1 MEKRLKYKI
10 DIFGDTYTV
19 TFKDKVYNSDG
30 KWVFGETCTDKF
42 TIDIST
48 HTEDNVAL
56 SNEQIRIT
64 LLHEI
69 AHALCFAGCY
79 IGYGEDEPFIEFVAK
94 SLNSLI
100 KQKILCLGEKNSNLE

>member
-1 MEKRLKYKI
+1 MEKGLKYKL

-19 TFKDKVYNSDG
+19 TFKDKVYNDDN
-30 KWVFGETCTDKF
+30 KWVFGITCTDKF

-48 HTEDNVAL
+48 HTEDNAPL
-56 SNEQIRIT
+56 TKEQIRIT

-69 AHALCFAGCY
+69 AHAICFAGCY
-79 IGYGEDEPFIEFVAK
+79 MGYGEDESFVEFVAK

-100 KQKILCLGEKNSNLE
+100 KQKVLCLGEKNSKLE